1 MYLIG
6 LNTIAIL
13 AICFGD
19 MACGY
24 AIRQKKQLAP
34 SVQLEDNINSILRL
48 DELGL
53 KRSFGSPEH
62 VSPALGLGGGLDD
75 LLSLQSIGK
84 RPALSPAD
92 QFVQKFDT
100 MQQLMTAGK
109 KRSLSPAIDLEERV
123 QIPQMLIDIGR

>member
-6 LNTIAIL
+6 LSTITIL
-13 AICFGD
+13 AISFGD

-24 AIRQKKQLAP
+24 VVRQKKQLAP

-53 KRSFGSPEH
+53 KRSFGNPSH
-62 VSPALGLGGGLDD
+62 VSPAVGLGGSLDD

-84 RPALSPAD
+84 RRALSPAD
-92 QFVQKFDT
+92 QFSQQFDVRDF
-100 MQQLMTAGK
+100 MF
-109 KRSLSPAIDLEERV
+109 V
-123 QIPQMLIDIGR
+123 QIITVHFVFIFVTTQIR